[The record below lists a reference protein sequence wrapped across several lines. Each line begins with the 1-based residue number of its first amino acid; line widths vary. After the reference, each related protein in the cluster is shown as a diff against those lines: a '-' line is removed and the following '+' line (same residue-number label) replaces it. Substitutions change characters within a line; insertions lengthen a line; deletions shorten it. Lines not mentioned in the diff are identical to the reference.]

1 MVCVSTV
8 ASYAISNGMEYLLP
22 PLDPYGHDDAE
33 LYESFFEHKPYSVA
47 MQAAN
52 VIQLQCTNKY
62 KTLHH
67 LEHSFPNDTQPWW
80 PIGGVDEFT
89 KVTFLFRESCQ
100 RRQITGC
107 EWSSQH

>member
-1 MVCVSTV
+1 MECVGLSAPVCCFGVVVIVDDGSTV

-33 LYESFFEHKPYSVA
+33 LYESFFEHKPYRVA

-89 KVTFLFRESCQ
+89 KV
-100 RRQITGC
+100 
-107 EWSSQH
+107 